1 MSIAKL
7 PLKGVTLRGT
17 LHVVTAGALLALL
30 TGCAGQTASEWT
42 RWVCDSQAQVFWRFA
57 DSSMEQVEVRLN
69 DDRTVYRLQQEPAGS
84 GELYSD
90 GRLSLHTKGEQ
101 GLVYWTATDDLI
113 GRGCKAP

>member
-1 MSIAKL
+1 MRRML
-7 PLKGVTLRGT
+7 GV
-17 LHVVTAGALLALL
+17 VIAGALLALL
-30 TGCAGQTASEWT
+30 AGCAGQATSEWT
-42 RWVCDSQAQVFWRFA
+42 RWVCDSQAQVFWRFS
-57 DSSMEQVEVRLN
+57 DRNMEQVEVRLN

-101 GLVYWTATDDLI
+101 GLVYWTVTDDLI